1 MNFTRSLSESKSSQK
16 SFPIDKTP
24 SSPSEKSNKSV
35 SETPSLHVKLPASI
49 CGIHIFESK
58 ETDDISLK
66 LLSTQEHLTVRTD
79 DTVNENVDVNNAV
92 EKPSEQNAVLS
103 SSRVYNILSGKNTD
117 PDEKM
122 NGSLKDNL
130 NIESTSYNGVSS
142 RL

>member
-1 MNFTRSLSESKSSQK
+1 MNFTRSLSDSKSSQK
-16 SFPIDKTP
+16 DFPNDKTP

-66 LLSTQEHLTVRTD
+66 RISTQEHRNVRTD
-79 DTVNENVDVNNAV
+79 DTVNANVDVNDTV
-92 EKPSEQNAVLS
+92 EKAYDQNAVLS
-103 SSRVYNILSGKNTD
+103 SSRVYNILSGKHTD
-117 PDEKM
+117 PEENM
-122 NGSLKDNL
+122 NGIHKENL